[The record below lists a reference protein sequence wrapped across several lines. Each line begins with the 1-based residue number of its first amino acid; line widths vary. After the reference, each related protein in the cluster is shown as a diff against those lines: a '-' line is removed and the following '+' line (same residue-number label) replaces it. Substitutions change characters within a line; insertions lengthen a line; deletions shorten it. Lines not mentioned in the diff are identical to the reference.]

1 MPTATDLVTDLPA
14 DFEVFGQAVDTALM
28 DLKGGTTGQVLK
40 KNTNADMDFVWS
52 ADSAGMTNPMTTT
65 GDTIY
70 SSSGSTPA
78 RLGIGSTGQVLTVS
92 GGVPAWAT
100 PSSGSMTLLST
111 TALTGS
117 SVSISGISGSY
128 KNLYVEYEGV
138 FCSATASMR
147 LRPNGVT
154 SSIYYDTTK
163 SNQTSALATST
174 SVSLALDIPS
184 TSGAQNWGYFY
195 INDYADG
202 DHWKFIDNYSVVES
216 TDGATYVRVFPS
228 YGYWRATTAIT
239 SLTFLLS
246 TGTFS
251 GGSVRVYGVN

>member
-1 MPTATDLVTDLPA
+1 MAVNSFNATNPPLTTKGD
-14 DFEVFGQAVDTALM
+14 VFGFSTVPTRVPV
-28 DLKGGTTGQVLK
+28 GT
-40 KNTNADMDFVWS
+40 D
-52 ADSAGMTNPMTTT
+52 
-65 GDTIY
+65 
-70 SSSGSTPA
+70 
-78 RLGIGSTGQVLTVS
+78 GQVLTADS
-92 GGVPAWAT
+92 TNSNGIKWASPA
-100 PSSGSMTLLST
+100 SGSMTLLST
-111 TALTGS
+111 TSLTGS
-117 SVSISGISGSY
+117 SVSITSISGSY

-154 SSIYYDTTK
+154 SGIYYDTTK

-184 TSGAQNWGYFY
+184 TSGTQNWGYFY
-195 INDYADG
+195 INDYADA

-251 GGSVRVYGVN
+251 GGTVRVYGVN